1 MAIINF
7 VPKIGTA
14 IIQTAHHKLFKAL
27 IIFTIGLWV
36 LVAIQGVA
44 FNLVNTVVTIKITL

>member
-1 MAIINF
+1 MVIINF

-14 IIQTAHHKLFKAL
+14 IIQTARYKLFKVL